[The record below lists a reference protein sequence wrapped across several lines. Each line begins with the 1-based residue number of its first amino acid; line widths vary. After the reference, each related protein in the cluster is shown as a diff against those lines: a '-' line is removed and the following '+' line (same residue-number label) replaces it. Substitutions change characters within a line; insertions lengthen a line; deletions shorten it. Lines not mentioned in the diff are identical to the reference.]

1 MKTEIHNRPR
11 LLWLGRGRY
20 ELLNDLEYSVNGEKL
35 KVKKGFVTDFTSV
48 PRALH
53 WLFSKN
59 SLQSRASI
67 IHDNLYATGARSR
80 KDSDI
85 FFKNLLRNDYA
96 TCLTR
101 ILMYLAVRIFGARRY
116 KTD

>member
-1 MKTEIHNRPR
+1 MKTEILNRPR
-11 LLWLGRGRY
+11 LLWLGGGRY

-35 KVKKGFVTDFTSV
+35 KVEKGFVTDFASV

-53 WLFSKN
+53 WLFSRK

-67 IHDNLYATGARSR
+67 IHDYLYSTGIRSR
-80 KDSDI
+80 KDSDVI
-85 FFKNLLRNDYA
+85 FKNLLRNDYSSA
-96 TCLTR
+96 LTI
-101 ILMYLAVRIFGARRY
+101 ILMYLAVRIFGAGRY

>member
-1 MKTEIHNRPR
+1 MKTEIYNRPR
-11 LLWLGRGRY
+11 LLWLGGGRY
-20 ELLNDLEYSVNGEKL
+20 ELLNDLEYSIDGKKL
-35 KVKKGFVTDFTSV
+35 KVKKGVVTDFASV

-53 WLFSKN
+53 WLFSRD

-67 IHDNLYATGARSR
+67 IHDYLYSTGIRSR
-80 KDSDI
+80 KDSDVI
-85 FFKNLLRNDYA
+85 FKNLLRNDYSSA
-96 TCLTR
+96 LTI